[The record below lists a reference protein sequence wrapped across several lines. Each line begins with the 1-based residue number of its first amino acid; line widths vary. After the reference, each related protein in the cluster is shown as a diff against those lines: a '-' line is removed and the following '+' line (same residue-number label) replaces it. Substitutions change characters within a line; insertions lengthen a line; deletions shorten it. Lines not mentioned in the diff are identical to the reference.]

1 MPSWN
6 KRKKQA
12 LLTGEKILTER
23 QGRKESES
31 RISLNKEQA
40 KVFEEEANNLFA
52 LTARINEMTPKE
64 IEKIEAETVDRIV
77 RMGYVGQEN
86 ARAWVQSILYGV
98 EAAGKIYIGSKL
110 GKGMAKPSTAP
121 SSPASAVG
129 TPYN

>member
-1 MPSWN
+1 M
-6 KRKKQA
+6 
-12 LLTGEKILTER
+12 
-23 QGRKESES
+23 
-31 RISLNKEQA
+31 NKEQA